1 MLITD
6 HKPRSAHKR
15 KKEKRER
22 KGKKKADTGKEILKT
37 KYKAFSLIALKLL
50 R

>member
-1 MLITD
+1 VHT
-6 HKPRSAHKR
+6 KGKK
-15 KKEKRER
+15 KKEKER

>member
-22 KGKKKADTGKEILKT
+22 KGKKKLTQEK
-37 KYKAFSLIALKLL
+37 KY
-50 R
+50 